1 MKAYL
6 HDLRHV
12 LSGRVAVLALIIAV
26 AGSAFAYGAVAG
38 QSGTTYV
45 NGSGF
50 DYYEGGA
57 YHIDLWVFGISGEP
71 LGGVSVELS
80 IGPWFNASG
89 GSSWFNVSQVSDSSG
104 QLQFVVPV
112 QNGSY
117 SVQTYVS
124 YGGVSTTALQLGGAL
139 QGFELAPAPGGEIG
153 GLDPVTPVSANYY
166 DPVAKLVAI
175 WAGANG
181 SLPHGAQL
189 VYCSSASADSG
200 NPPQNC
206 SGFPTYPLGVLGGF
220 RTIFPQPQVA
230 NATWVIVELT
240 DPQQGVVDSVSY
252 TGQNTNGEP
261 IQPGA
266 TLVVSPPGEFLLNSF
281 LLEEAPLIALAAIAI
296 AYVSYAQARLS
307 GTLEPVLVRRVT
319 RRGIL
324 LSRYVGTTVLVA
336 GTVVLDVLFLDFAAE
351 TVLGQP
357 LPSAFLIPLIGSLLA
372 DGLAFAGIIYL
383 FSHVFQ
389 TTRAVVAAGGAVGVT
404 FGVLWGTL
412 SSLFG
417 GSGTAYGSSSVG
429 FATTQLRLWAISPG
443 QLPYLSSGFLSQWGT
458 IGYGGSQF
466 ALAGIST
473 GLLATVAVLWI
484 GLPLL
489 GALWLATVRD

>member
-1 MKAYL
+1 
-6 HDLRHV
+6 
-12 LSGRVAVLALIIAV
+12 
-26 AGSAFAYGAVAG
+26 
-38 QSGTTYV
+38 
-45 NGSGF
+45 
-50 DYYEGGA
+50 
-57 YHIDLWVFGISGEP
+57 
-71 LGGVSVELS
+71 
-80 IGPWFNASG
+80 
-89 GSSWFNVSQVSDSSG
+89 
-104 QLQFVVPV
+104 
-112 QNGSY
+112 
-117 SVQTYVS
+117 
-124 YGGVSTTALQLGGAL
+124 
-139 QGFELAPAPGGEIG
+139 
-153 GLDPVTPVSANYY
+153 
-166 DPVAKLVAI
+166 
-175 WAGANG
+175 
-181 SLPHGAQL
+181 
-189 VYCSSASADSG
+189 
-200 NPPQNC
+200 
-206 SGFPTYPLGVLGGF
+206 
-220 RTIFPQPQVA
+220 
-230 NATWVIVELT
+230 
-240 DPQQGVVDSVSY
+240 
-252 TGQNTNGEP
+252 
-261 IQPGA
+261 
-266 TLVVSPPGEFLLNSF
+266 
-281 LLEEAPLIALAAIAI
+281 
-296 AYVSYAQARLS
+296 
-307 GTLEPVLVRRVT
+307 VT

>member
-261 IQPGA
+261 IQPGV